1 MDEVTFGQR
10 GPASDILRLLQRRG
24 PQSIKELEAQL
35 GVSTNAVREQIQHL
49 LAAGLINTGKVRRG
63 AGRPAHVYS
72 LSDKAQSLFSH
83 AYEAVLKLLL
93 EELTRIDGSDRA
105 QSLLNAVGE
114 RLADDFTGGVR
125 SCDLRE
131 QVENVVTA
139 LGERGIPMAVLEH
152 EDVVALQEWSC
163 PYYSL
168 AREHRGV
175 CEMEQHML
183 ERALGARVTIAQ
195 RMIDGHV
202 GCKFLVERE

>member
-1 MDEVTFGQR
+1 MDEVTFGHR

-35 GVSTNAVREQIQHL
+35 GVGTNAVREQIQHL
-49 LAAGLINTGKVRRG
+49 LGAGLIDMGKVRRG

-72 LSDKAQSLFSH
+72 LSGKAQSLFSH

-93 EELTRIDGSDRA
+93 EELTKTDGPDRA

-131 QVENVVTA
+131 QVDNVVTA

-163 PYYSL
+163 PYYNL
-168 AREHRGV
+168 ARDHRGV

>member
-49 LAAGLINTGKVRRG
+49 LGAGLIDMDKVRRG

-72 LSDKAQSLFSH
+72 LSDKAQKLFSH

-93 EELTRIDGSDRA
+93 EELTKTDGPDRA
-105 QSLLNAVGE
+105 QSLLNVVGE

-131 QVENVVTA
+131 QVDNVVTA

-168 AREHRGV
+168 ARDHRGV

>member
-49 LAAGLINTGKVRRG
+49 LGAGLIDMDKVRRG

-72 LSDKAQSLFSH
+72 LSGKAQSLFSH

-93 EELTRIDGSDRA
+93 EELTKTDGPDRA

-131 QVENVVTA
+131 QVDNVVTA

-152 EDVVALQEWSC
+152 EDVVALQAWSC

-168 AREHRGV
+168 ARDHRGV